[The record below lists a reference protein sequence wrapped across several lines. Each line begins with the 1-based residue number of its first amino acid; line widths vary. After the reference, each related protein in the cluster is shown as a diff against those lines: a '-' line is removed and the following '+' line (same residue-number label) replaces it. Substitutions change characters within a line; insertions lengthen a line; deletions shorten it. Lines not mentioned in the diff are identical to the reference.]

1 MKFFNEIELIRK
13 LFIVLVTQITIFKVI
28 NEKNYFSRNKIFGY
42 ILLILLVP
50 IAEII
55 NYKTDFFCSTVT
67 LIFFMSFISSSIIQK
82 KLGYNLFLV
91 IVSLA
96 FNYLI
101 YFFALIIMFMIK
113 KVFLYSSSD
122 MMNLVIIIIIDSII
136 LFSIFNLKRFKYGI
150 ISLQNNLN
158 NEYIELLILTISV
171 GILFIGIIF
180 SNKIIVSI
188 NNYFCIFII
197 LGILMLITIKKS
209 LQLYYKQQ
217 MLIKDLKE
225 TKEEL
230 EKKNKEIQKLEN
242 ENIEISKKRHTI
254 VHKQKSL
261 ERKLE
266 EIIMKSEISTEEAE
280 KVKVRLEKLNSEI
293 YNKKEVIE
301 LDKTGIEN
309 IDDMLKYMQ
318 IECIKNKIDF
328 TLKITGNIYYM
339 INNLINKEDLE
350 TLLADHIKDAIIA
363 INHTENINKS
373 ILVRLGDIDGNYGLY
388 IYDSGVEFPKEV
400 LENLGKKPC
409 TTYKNEGGTGM
420 GFMNTFDTLRKC
432 NASLIIEELNEPKED
447 NYTKIVEIKFDKKNE
462 FKVNSYKN
470 KNR

>member
-1 MKFFNEIELIRK
+1 MDKRDELR
-13 LFIVLVTQITIFKVI
+13 LGFETA
-28 NEKNYFSRNKIFGY
+28 Y
-42 ILLILLVP
+42 IDGSVASNSFYSP
-50 IAEII
+50 QFVSN
-55 NYKTDFFCSTVT
+55 NYKDGKKV
-67 LIFFMSFISSSIIQK
+67 LSSIE
-82 KLGYNLFLV
+82 
-91 IVSLA
+91 
-96 FNYLI
+96 
-101 YFFALIIMFMIK
+101 
-113 KVFLYSSSD
+113 D
-122 MMNLVIIIIIDSII
+122 
-136 LFSIFNLKRFKYGI
+136 
-150 ISLQNNLN
+150 
-158 NEYIELLILTISV
+158 ELLRCDKFQISV
-171 GILFIGIIF
+171 AFITLGGITPL
-180 SNKIIVSI
+180 
-188 NNYFCIFII
+188 
-197 LGILMLITIKKS
+197 
-209 LQLYYKQQ
+209 LQT
-217 MLIKDLKE
+217 LK
-225 TKEEL
+225 EL
-230 EKKNKEIQKLEN
+230 EKKNKEIQELEN

-266 EIIMKSEISTEEAE
+266 EIIMKSEISTEEAV

>member
-1 MKFFNEIELIRK
+1 MTAQRRWPDLQYDG
-13 LFIVLVTQITIFKVI
+13 VQ
-28 NEKNYFSRNKIFGY
+28 EKEEN
-42 ILLILLVP
+42 
-50 IAEII
+50 
-55 NYKTDFFCSTVT
+55 
-67 LIFFMSFISSSIIQK
+67 LIFLITNGIGNK
-82 KLGYNLFLV
+82 KNDSV
-91 IVSLA
+91 NV
-96 FNYLI
+96 
-101 YFFALIIMFMIK
+101 LII
-113 KVFLYSSSD
+113 
-122 MMNLVIIIIIDSII
+122 VICNMII
-136 LFSIFNLKRFKYGI
+136 LMLGFKNKKIKYGI

-197 LGILMLITIKKS
+197 LGILMLITIQKS

-230 EKKNKEIQKLEN
+230 EKKNKEIQELEN

-373 ILVRLGDIDGNYGLY
+373 ILVRLGEIDGNYGLY
-388 IYDSGVEFPKEV
+388 IYDSGVEFPKE
-400 LENLGKKPC
+400 
-409 TTYKNEGGTGM
+409 
-420 GFMNTFDTLRKC
+420 
-432 NASLIIEELNEPKED
+432 LNG
-447 NYTKIVEIKFDKKNE
+447 
-462 FKVNSYKN
+462 S
-470 KNR
+470 

>member
-1 MKFFNEIELIRK
+1 
-13 LFIVLVTQITIFKVI
+13 
-28 NEKNYFSRNKIFGY
+28 
-42 ILLILLVP
+42 
-50 IAEII
+50 
-55 NYKTDFFCSTVT
+55 
-67 LIFFMSFISSSIIQK
+67 
-82 KLGYNLFLV
+82 
-91 IVSLA
+91 
-96 FNYLI
+96 
-101 YFFALIIMFMIK
+101 
-113 KVFLYSSSD
+113 
-122 MMNLVIIIIIDSII
+122 
-136 LFSIFNLKRFKYGI
+136 
-150 ISLQNNLN
+150 
-158 NEYIELLILTISV
+158 
-171 GILFIGIIF
+171 
-180 SNKIIVSI
+180 
-188 NNYFCIFII
+188 
-197 LGILMLITIKKS
+197 
-209 LQLYYKQQ
+209 
-217 MLIKDLKE
+217 
-225 TKEEL
+225 
-230 EKKNKEIQKLEN
+230 
-242 ENIEISKKRHTI
+242 
-254 VHKQKSL
+254 
-261 ERKLE
+261 
-266 EIIMKSEISTEEAE
+266 MKSEISTEEA
-280 KVKVRLEKLNSEI
+280 VKVRLEKLNSEI

>member
-1 MKFFNEIELIRK
+1 
-13 LFIVLVTQITIFKVI
+13 
-28 NEKNYFSRNKIFGY
+28 
-42 ILLILLVP
+42 
-50 IAEII
+50 
-55 NYKTDFFCSTVT
+55 
-67 LIFFMSFISSSIIQK
+67 
-82 KLGYNLFLV
+82 
-91 IVSLA
+91 
-96 FNYLI
+96 
-101 YFFALIIMFMIK
+101 
-113 KVFLYSSSD
+113 
-122 MMNLVIIIIIDSII
+122 
-136 LFSIFNLKRFKYGI
+136 
-150 ISLQNNLN
+150 
-158 NEYIELLILTISV
+158 
-171 GILFIGIIF
+171 
-180 SNKIIVSI
+180 
-188 NNYFCIFII
+188 
-197 LGILMLITIKKS
+197 MLITIQKS

-230 EKKNKEIQKLEN
+230 EKKNKEIQELEN

-266 EIIMKSEISTEEAE
+266 EIIMKSEISTEEAV

-293 YNKKEVIE
+293 YNKKEV
-301 LDKTGIEN
+301 
-309 IDDMLKYMQ
+309 MQ